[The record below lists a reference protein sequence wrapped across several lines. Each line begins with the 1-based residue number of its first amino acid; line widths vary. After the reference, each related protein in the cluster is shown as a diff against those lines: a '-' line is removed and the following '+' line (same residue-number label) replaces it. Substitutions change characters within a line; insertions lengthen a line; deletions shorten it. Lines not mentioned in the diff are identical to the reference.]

1 MVCFTI
7 VYVYHAMCLYKSLRK
22 ALSRDVSDK
31 IYMQLHDQILTL
43 IVYFTIINCVNQ
55 GIVSLQSLLTEVG

>member
-1 MVCFTI
+1 MVC
-7 VYVYHAMCLYKSLRK
+7 LKK
-22 ALSRDVSDK
+22 ALSRDVFDK